1 MPNRARSGAPSIL
14 VTGMMP
20 PAVEVMNTSCAARRR
35 VTGKGATVT
44 GTPISAPSS
53 SALPPGDAFEHVAVR
68 GEHPAARDRE
78 DVEAGALGDVAREV
92 G

>member
-1 MPNRARSGAPSIL
+1 MSAPGLPSPTGAPSIL

-53 SALPPGDAFEHVAVR
+53 IALPPGDAFEHAAVR
-68 GEHPAARDRE
+68 GEDPAARDRE
-78 DVEAGALGDVAREV
+78 DVEAGPR
-92 G
+92 